1 MLEISAFYLV
11 KQKSFI
17 PKKYDL
23 GRSQYQNKKALFT
36 DPIFSDGFAWCIFL
50 VVHPGLEAYI
60 SHINVPFSILCT
72 YLYTLSTKLDSRSV
86 LL

>member
-1 MLEISAFYLV
+1 MLKISVFYLI

-36 DPIFSDGFAWCIFL
+36 DPIFNDGFTFM
-50 VVHPGLEAYI
+50 
-60 SHINVPFSILCT
+60 N
-72 YLYTLSTKLDSRSV
+72 LYQCV
-86 LL
+86 LKALFFCVSNMEK